1 MSDPF
6 ERECATPSRPMAAA
20 PEPAASAQRRARAL
34 LALGAAAGLA
44 LAGVGIMRPGPA
56 LEDVLPAGA
65 IASVNGIAI
74 RQEEFQRAVQ
84 ALAADR
90 RDPLAQEDERHV
102 LDRLVEEELLVQRGM
117 ELGLAQHDR
126 RVRGDIVAAVI
137 QSVVSESEAKEPDDA
152 ELEAFYAENR
162 DYFARSGRVAVRQI
176 LVRAEPV
183 RADAEAL
190 ARATEASKRLRDG
203 EAFAAVDEALG
214 DPQVA
219 ILPADALPLPT
230 LREYIGPTAARAA
243 ETMAAGEISE
253 PVRGSAGY
261 AVLVLVA
268 REPGDVPP
276 LADVREEVR
285 VEWRRRAGDT
295 ALRTYLDELRERADV
310 RAPDVLP

>member
-1 MSDPF
+1 MP
-6 ERECATPSRPMAAA
+6 AAL
-20 PEPAASAQRRARAL
+20 EPAAAAHRRARML

-44 LAGVGIMRPGPA
+44 LAGVGIMRRGPA
-56 LEDVLPAGA
+56 LEDALPAGA
-65 IASVNGIAI
+65 VASVNGTAI
-74 RQEEFQRAVQ
+74 RLEEFQRAAQ

-90 RDPLAQEDERHV
+90 RDPLGEQDKRHV
-102 LDRLVEEELLVQRGM
+102 LDRLVDEELLVQRGM

-137 QSVVSESEAKEPDDA
+137 QSVVSESEAKEADDA

-162 DYFARSGRVAVRQI
+162 DYFARSGRLAVRQI

-183 RADAEAL
+183 RTDEEAH
-190 ARATEASKRLRDG
+190 ARAAEASKRLRDG

-219 ILPADALPLPT
+219 ILPADPLPLPS
-230 LREYIGPTAARAA
+230 LREYVGPSAARAA
-243 ETMAAGEISE
+243 AAMAAGEVSD

-261 AVLVLVA
+261 SVLVLVA
-268 REPGDVPP
+268 REAGDVPP
-276 LADVREEVR
+276 LSDVREEVR
-285 VEWRRRAGDT
+285 VEWRRRSGDT

-310 RAPDVLP
+310 RVPDALP